1 MEATQRAGLAVWS
14 AVALMLAACAVEP
27 LADAEASIPE
37 SLSVVAVEPPMEAP
51 PPVQPEPLV
60 PATPEPEVQQ
70 PSPPTEIPSISCSA
84 PATPGGASLC
94 RAPPR
99 STVTLDGRPAAVA
112 DDAGIAIVA
121 LSRSQAS
128 PARVAAR
135 PASSPEQRGT
145 FEVFTSIDF

>member
-37 SLSVVAVEPPMEAP
+37 SMSVVAVEPPMEAP
-51 PPVQPEPLV
+51 PPVQPEPLA

-84 PATPGGASLC
+84 PATQGGAILC

-99 STVTLDGRPAAVA
+99 STVTLDGKPAAVA

-128 PARVAAR
+128 DRKSTR
-135 PASSPEQRGT
+135 LNSSHAT
-145 FEVFTSIDF
+145 ISYAVCC